1 MLENT
6 RALFGANVRHARLK
20 AKLTQVQVQEL
31 TGIQQHYISEL
42 ENGWH
47 NPTLDAWLPGF
58 IAAYRP
64 APKAERGRH
73 FRRPQLGLRRQRTI
87 SLQLVHCTVR
97 RSGTV

>member
-47 NPTLDAWLPGF
+47 NPTLDAWLQTLSTT
-58 IAAYRP
+58 AAWSP
-64 APKAERGRH
+64 SAENHQPSARALHGET
-73 FRRPQLGLRRQRTI
+73 QRNR
-87 SLQLVHCTVR
+87 LA
-97 RSGTV
+97 